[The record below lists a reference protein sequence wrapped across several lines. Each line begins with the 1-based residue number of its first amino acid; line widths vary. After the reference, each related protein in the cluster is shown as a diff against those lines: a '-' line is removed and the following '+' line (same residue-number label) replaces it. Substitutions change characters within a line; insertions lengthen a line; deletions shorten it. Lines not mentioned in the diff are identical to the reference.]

1 MCKHISHVLIP
12 NYAQK
17 QEQHYKPRIYEFTDY
32 VLLAITLTGC
42 DVTWHVGAVPDALV
56 VAPTCHAPVSVTVYT
71 VVVGDTRVAF
81 AALRLHVVFTLAR
94 HLVRAQARAGRVTRA
109 CCAAVCC
116 VRAKVCRVELAL
128 IARVSL
134 HVLFTR
140 ADSTHLVK
148 RSKIMT
154 AIMLASK

>member
-1 MCKHISHVLIP
+1 MPHVLIP

-17 QEQHYKPRIYEFTDY
+17 QEQHYKPWIYEFTDY

-42 DVTWHVGAVPDALV
+42 DVTWQVGAVPDALV
-56 VAPTCHAPVSVTVYT
+56 VTPTWHAPVNPLYT

-81 AALRLHVVFTLAR
+81 AARCFHVVFTFAR
-94 HLVRAQARAGRVTRA
+94 HLVRAQARAVCVTRA

-116 VRAKVCRVELAL
+116 VRAQACRVEFAL

-140 ADSTHLVK
+140 AESTHLVK
-148 RSKIMT
+148 SASKIMT